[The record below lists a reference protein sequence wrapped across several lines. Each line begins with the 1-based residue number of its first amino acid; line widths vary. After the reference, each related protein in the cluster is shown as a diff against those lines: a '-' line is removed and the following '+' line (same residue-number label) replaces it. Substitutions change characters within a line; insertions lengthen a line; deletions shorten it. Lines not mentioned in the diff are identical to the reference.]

1 MKVYIYTTDKEI
13 NFQNLLIRFLFMFV
27 ATNSSAVI
35 WVPKE
40 NCSQGV
46 LQWYE
51 RVALRGQQKQQL
63 EDGKHYCKY
72 ERGAGQ

>member
-1 MKVYIYTTDKEI
+1 
-13 NFQNLLIRFLFMFV
+13 MFV